1 MLRGELISKDMLKS
15 WTVAVVAI
23 AVLFST
29 TLPCEA
35 HLVRRLIRLDN
46 TALFQTIQS
55 LEVGKPIERNLD
67 GGGIHSYQLKL
78 SLDQFTHLVADQRGI
93 DLALSI
99 FDPNGNKLREVN
111 DNRGERGLEFASLVA
126 KEAGLYRVEVRSVRK
141 TDPLGSYQIR
151 LERLQPAGDQDR
163 AMNLAQQL
171 VSEGTA
177 LQARQTKD
185 SLAQAIAKYQESLEL
200 LKLTDEQLMKAVV
213 LNKIGKSHYFLADY
227 QKAIDYHSQAL
238 PFARTAAN
246 QQEEASTLR
255 DLGQAYRLKPEN
267 EKALDYLNQALQIW
281 QVIQDR
287 RGEWETLLSVGGL
300 YSAMGE
306 GHKSLSYLDRAL
318 QLSRILSNPGQ
329 ELNTLSGLALSYYT
343 LGEFE
348 KAREIWEQALGL
360 ATAGGQQGMEML
372 LLGKLGSVYNAL
384 GDHQGALD
392 YLNKSIRLS
401 RDRGDR
407 VDEAGSLQT
416 IGRVYRSMGE
426 PKKSIEYLEQSLVVL
441 KDVNNP
447 PTSMARAHYNLG
459 KAYTDLGEHQKAI
472 DYLNQAL
479 MVWKSRSDPINI
491 AATIRELARAELGR
505 GNLETAL
512 AQSEAAIS
520 LMEWIRTRA
529 GGPELRASYLAI
541 VQNCFELRVDVLSQL
556 HKRDPSKH
564 YAAAALQTSESAHA
578 RSLLETL
585 VEAGVD
591 VRRGV
596 APELLKRE
604 QTITEELGAKATEQ
618 ARLMGQK
625 STDRLLAEVS
635 KEIKNLSAQYELVE
649 AEIRAASTR
658 YAELSQPQPLS
669 LAEIRKQ
676 VIDNDTVLLEYFLG
690 EERSYLWAVTST
702 SLETYELPKR
712 EVVETAARKVYELL
726 TARNRRLKFETVGER
741 RDRIAKADAD
751 YPAAAGALSQMVLRP
766 ATAQLGQKRL
776 LIVGD
781 GALQYIPFAS
791 LPVPGPEG
799 VPSTYQPLT
808 VNHEVVS
815 LPSASAL
822 AVLRRDVN
830 RRKPALKTIAVF
842 ADPVFVGD
850 DPRVKDAMT
859 RNKILPSNT
868 AIASTRP
875 AMFRSAV
882 ERSAVESGWDGEA
895 LSMSRLPFTRR
906 EAEAIKTLV
915 PAAYRDEEV
924 DFGANLSNATSTD
937 LSQYRIVHFATHGFL
952 NSRHPELSG
961 IVLSLVDENGRD
973 QDGFLRAHEIYDL
986 KIPAELVVLSG
997 CRTGLGKE
1005 IRGEGLIGLTRAFMH
1020 AGAARVMVSLWDVN
1034 DEATAELMTRFY
1046 GRLLGREKLSPAAA
1060 LRAAQ
1065 VSMARDKRWSSPYFW
1080 AGFTLQGEP
1089 R

>member
-1 MLRGELISKDMLKS
+1 
-15 WTVAVVAI
+15 
-23 AVLFST
+23 
-29 TLPCEA
+29 
-35 HLVRRLIRLDN
+35 
-46 TALFQTIQS
+46 
-55 LEVGKPIERNLD
+55 
-67 GGGIHSYQLKL
+67 
-78 SLDQFTHLVADQRGI
+78 
-93 DLALSI
+93 
-99 FDPNGNKLREVN
+99 
-111 DNRGERGLEFASLVA
+111 
-126 KEAGLYRVEVRSVRK
+126 
-141 TDPLGSYQIR
+141 
-151 LERLQPAGDQDR
+151 
-163 AMNLAQQL
+163 
-171 VSEGTA
+171 
-177 LQARQTKD
+177 
-185 SLAQAIAKYQESLEL
+185 
-200 LKLTDEQLMKAVV
+200 
-213 LNKIGKSHYFLADY
+213 
-227 QKAIDYHSQAL
+227 
-238 PFARTAAN
+238 
-246 QQEEASTLR
+246 
-255 DLGQAYRLKPEN
+255 
-267 EKALDYLNQALQIW
+267 
-281 QVIQDR
+281 
-287 RGEWETLLSVGGL
+287 
-300 YSAMGE
+300 
-306 GHKSLSYLDRAL
+306 
-318 QLSRILSNPGQ
+318 
-329 ELNTLSGLALSYYT
+329 
-343 LGEFE
+343 
-348 KAREIWEQALGL
+348 
-360 ATAGGQQGMEML
+360 
-372 LLGKLGSVYNAL
+372 
-384 GDHQGALD
+384 
-392 YLNKSIRLS
+392 
-401 RDRGDR
+401 
-407 VDEAGSLQT
+407 
-416 IGRVYRSMGE
+416 
-426 PKKSIEYLEQSLVVL
+426 
-441 KDVNNP
+441 
-447 PTSMARAHYNLG
+447 
-459 KAYTDLGEHQKAI
+459 
-472 DYLNQAL
+472 
-479 MVWKSRSDPINI
+479 
-491 AATIRELARAELGR
+491 LARAELGR
-505 GNLETAL
+505 GNLDTAL

-556 HKRDPSKH
+556 HKRDPSSH

-618 ARLMGQK
+618 ARLLGQK
-625 STDRLLAEVS
+625 STGGLLAQVG

-658 YAELSQPQPLS
+658 YAELIQPQPLS
-669 LAEIRKQ
+669 LAEIREQ

-702 SLETYELPKR
+702 SIETYELPKR
-712 EVVETAARKVYELL
+712 EVVETAARRVYELL

-741 RDRIAKADAD
+741 RDRIVKADAD
-751 YPAAAGALSQMVLRP
+751 YAAAAGALSQMVLGP

-776 LIVGD
+776 LIVSD

-799 VPSTYQPLT
+799 LASTYQPLT
-808 VNHEVVS
+808 ANHEVVS
-815 LPSASAL
+815 LPSASTL
-822 AVLRRDVN
+822 AVLRRDVTK
-830 RRKPALKTIAVF
+830 RKPALKTIAVF

-850 DPRVKDAMT
+850 DPRVRDSMT
-859 RNKILPSNT
+859 RHKILP
-868 AIASTRP
+868 ASTAVASARP
-875 AMFRSAV
+875 ATVRSAV
-882 ERSAVESGWDGEA
+882 ERSALESGWDGEA

-924 DFGANLSNATSTD
+924 DFAASLSNATRTD

-961 IVLSLVDENGRD
+961 IVLSLVDEAGRD

-1020 AGAARVMVSLWDVN
+1020 AGAARVLVSLWDVN